1 MVYSEKITM
10 VAKDSKQAGIDEA
23 GRGSWAGPVTVAA
36 VILNPKKI
44 PTGLADSKT
53 LSKKRREALFDAITQ
68 TSQVCVVHIGTHD
81 IEQLNI
87 LQATLKGMR
96 EAIIGL
102 PTRPTLALIDGNQMP
117 KNLPCPAQT
126 IIKGDSKFDCIKAAS
141 IVAKVSRD
149 RLMAKLAQDYPQ
161 YGWEKNAGYGTNLHH
176 LALQDLGVTPH
187 HRRLFKPIHKIVLL
201 SGAG

>member
-1 MVYSEKITM
+1 M
-10 VAKDSKQAGIDEA
+10 VAEERKKAGIDEA

-36 VILNPKKI
+36 VILNPDPDKI

-68 TSQVCVVHIGTHD
+68 TSQFCVVHIGTHD

-102 PTRPTLALIDGNQMP
+102 PTRPNLALIDGNQMP

-201 SGAG
+201 SGTT

>member
-1 MVYSEKITM
+1 M
-10 VAKDSKQAGIDEA
+10 VAEERKEAGVDEA

-68 TSQVCVVHIGTHD
+68 TSQFCVVHIGTHD

-96 EAIIGL
+96 EASIVC
-102 PTRPTLALIDGNQMP
+102 Q
-117 KNLPCPAQT
+117 PAQ
-126 IIKGDSKFDCIKAAS
+126 I
-141 IVAKVSRD
+141 
-149 RLMAKLAQDYPQ
+149 LP
-161 YGWEKNAGYGTNLHH
+161 
-176 LALQDLGVTPH
+176 
-187 HRRLFKPIHKIVLL
+187 
-201 SGAG
+201 